1 MSPDSLGLKSGVSTV
16 DSRGG
21 EENRLPS
28 LASLLSIRI
37 PREHPSD
44 SISPRD
50 TQNSRPERRRMTSFL
65 GGGKADL
72 LGDGVDEAADLVEV
86 EDDLVNRKG
95 NRNRILDRGG
105 GDL

>member
-1 MSPDSLGLKSGVSTV
+1 
-16 DSRGG
+16 
-21 EENRLPS
+21 
-28 LASLLSIRI
+28 
-37 PREHPSD
+37 
-44 SISPRD
+44 
-50 TQNSRPERRRMTSFL
+50 MTSFL